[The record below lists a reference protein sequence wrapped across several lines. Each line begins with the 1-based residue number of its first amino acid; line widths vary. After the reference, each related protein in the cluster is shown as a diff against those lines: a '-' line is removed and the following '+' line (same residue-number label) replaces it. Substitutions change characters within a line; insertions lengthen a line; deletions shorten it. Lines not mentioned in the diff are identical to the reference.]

1 MKKPYL
7 IASAIVLLG
16 MVVFSYPLISAIVN
30 ERVAAKA
37 VSRYSNAVVSADNA
51 RVETE
56 REEAVSYNQT
66 LPRNTGLIHEAG
78 FTAGSGTDSAYE
90 NAMSLSGNGVMATI
104 TIPKITLTLPIYHY
118 CTEMQLE
125 NGVGHIYG
133 TSLPI
138 GGEGHC
144 VLTGHRGLPSAE
156 LFTRLDEIG
165 ISDLVQ
171 ISSLGETLVYRIYS
185 IQTVLPKDVEDIRI
199 EPGKDLLT
207 LVTCTPYGVNTHRLV
222 ITARREIIPEDTAKE
237 MAAAAANTPAI
248 PQKERWRIPILLLL
262 VIAWLTIG
270 AFLKYRH
277 ILNMDF
283 EATEESVER
292 LAAESRAR
300 AKRILFVLG
309 GILLF
314 SAGLFMLLYPKYK
327 DRKNKE
333 RILTEFAAY
342 RAEAAADPDDA
353 RFAAYEAYN
362 ESKTTEAYTACG
374 VFLGYV
380 SVPSISLLQPVSLGT
395 DEETLEKGAGHLY
408 GTDLPGCGE
417 NTNCVLCGHNG
428 LVGKELFAN
437 LEQVKVGD
445 TVSLTVGSK
454 EFSYTVVSTET
465 IAEDASA
472 YRVFPGEEILTLSTC
487 TPVGVNSHRFMVYC
501 KRNKD

>member
-1 MKKPYL
+1 M
-7 IASAIVLLG
+7 ASAIVLLG
-16 MVVFSYPLISAIVN
+16 MLVFSYPLISAIVN

-37 VSRYSNAVVSADNA
+37 VSRYSNAVVMAENG
-51 RVETE
+51 RVAAE
-56 REEAVSYNQT
+56 RAEAVAYNQT
-66 LPRNTGLIHEAG
+66 LPKNTGLIHEAG
-78 FTAGSGTDSAYE
+78 FTAGSGTDHAYE
-90 NAMSLSGNGVMATI
+90 SAMALSDNGVMATI
-104 TIPKITLTLPIYHY
+104 TIPKIALTLPIYHY

-133 TSLPI
+133 TSLPV

-165 ISDLVQ
+165 ISDLIQ

-185 IQTVLPKDVEDIRI
+185 IQTVLPKDVEDIQI

-222 ITARREIIPEDTAKE
+222 ITARREIVPEETAKE
-237 MAAAAANTPAI
+237 MAAAAADTPAI
-248 PQKERWRIPILLLL
+248 PQKERWRIPLLLL
-262 VIAWLTIG
+262 FAVGWLIVG
-270 AFLKYRH
+270 VFLKYRH
-277 ILNMDF
+277 ILNVDI
-283 EATEESVER
+283 EATEENVER
-292 LAAESRAR
+292 LAADSRVR
-300 AKRILFVLG
+300 AKKILFILG
-309 GILLF
+309 GVLLF
-314 SAGLFMLLYPKYK
+314 SAGVFMLLYPKYK

-353 RFAAYEAYN
+353 RFSAYRTYN
-362 ESKTTEAYTACG
+362 ESKTTDDYTACG

-395 DEETLEKGAGHLY
+395 DEDTLEKGAGHLY

-437 LEQVKVGD
+437 LEQIKVGD
-445 TVSLTVGSK
+445 AVTITVGSK
-454 EFSYTVVSTET
+454 ELSYTVVSTET
-465 IAEDASA
+465 IEADASA

-487 TPVGVNSHRFMVYC
+487 TPVGVNSHRYMVYC